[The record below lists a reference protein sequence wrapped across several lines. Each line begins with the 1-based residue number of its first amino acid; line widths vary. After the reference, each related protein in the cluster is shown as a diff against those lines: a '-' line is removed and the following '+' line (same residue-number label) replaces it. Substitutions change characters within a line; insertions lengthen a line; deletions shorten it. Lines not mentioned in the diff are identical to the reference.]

1 MPKNINALH
10 EIYIFLLIGSFHN
23 QVYHRTLT
31 CLKKGHP
38 KIAYLPNLIW
48 TEYFFQ
54 QICDLTA
61 LHIFN
66 PVWACIDLQWYG
78 HQPSLLK
85 ALYSQD
91 IESFWVFVLF
101 FWNRDRYLHLFLT
114 TSAMFCFGNI
124 VFSHHISMFCSGNTV
139 FQFLLSPFL
148 LKPDTVHSCGLSYH
162 RICCPLK
169 SNVLGLGI

>member
-1 MPKNINALH
+1 MICSLMPKNINAIR

-31 CLKKGHP
+31 CLKKDHP

-66 PVWACIDLQWYG
+66 PIWASIDLQWYW

-91 IESFWVFVLF
+91 IVFLGVCFVFLKPWPLF
-101 FWNRDRYLHLFLT
+101 I
-114 TSAMFCFGNI
+114 S
-124 VFSHHISMFCSGNTV
+124 FSHHICHVLFWKHC
-139 FQFLLSPFL
+139 LSVSLESLPL
-148 LKPDTVHSCGLSYH
+148 ETRHSSQLW
-162 RICCPLK
+162 PQLP
-169 SNVLGLGI
+169 